1 MDFEDSDD
9 ADWKSLNVVED
20 NDLKY
25 VFLYDDSDS
34 GLKSDELLED
44 VISGD
49 DVLVDDFNECPK
61 NSDDDS
67 WAETI
72 LEVFNDFILD
82 FEEINETLDSDF
94 KQLSDDGTDDKD
106 SDVVESDDS
115 KFSFNSDAI
124 DEASEDVISC
134 DKNSVDDLNEYD
146 IDFDCDS

>member
-1 MDFEDSDD
+1 M
-9 ADWKSLNVVED
+9 
-20 NDLKY
+20 
-25 VFLYDDSDS
+25 
-34 GLKSDELLED
+34 KSDELLED

-94 KQLSDDGTDDKD
+94 K
-106 SDVVESDDS
+106 
-115 KFSFNSDAI
+115 
-124 DEASEDVISC
+124 
-134 DKNSVDDLNEYD
+134 
-146 IDFDCDS
+146 

>member
-146 IDFDCDS
+146 IDFDFDS